1 MKWIL
6 ILGIPWG
13 SALSVDGVSVTTA
26 TFDDQR
32 ACEAALEKAKAVRR
46 WNYRATPDGLCVPS
60 SSEPATT
67 PSN

>member
-13 SALSVDGVSVTTA
+13 SALSVDGVSLTTA

-32 ACEAALEKAKAVRR
+32 ACEAALDKAKAVRR
-46 WNYRATPDGLCVPS
+46 WKDRATPDGLCVPS
-60 SSEPATT
+60 ASEEKKSS
-67 PSN
+67 